1 MQFLVDINCDMGESF
16 GRYKIGHDK
25 EMMEHI
31 SSANIA
37 CGFHAGDPSIM
48 KETVRLALNNNVAV
62 GAHPG
67 LPDLIGFGR
76 RNFSLTPQ
84 EAYDYVLY
92 QTGALHAFVQAE
104 GGRIRHVKPHGALY
118 NMAAVNKDLAKGI
131 ADAVYNL
138 NPDIILFGLAGSE
151 LINAGNEAG
160 LQTCSE
166 VFADRT
172 YQPDGTLTPRSQP
185 DSLLTNDEDAV
196 NQVIKMVKQGKVT
209 THAGDISIKAETIC
223 IHGDGEHALS
233 FAEKINS
240 AFEKEGVQRINYG

>member
-1 MQFLVDINCDMGESF
+1 M
-16 GRYKIGHDK
+16 
-25 EMMEHI
+25 
-31 SSANIA
+31 
-37 CGFHAGDPSIM
+37 
-48 KETVRLALNNNVAV
+48 
-62 GAHPG
+62 
-67 LPDLIGFGR
+67 
-76 RNFSLTPQ
+76 
-84 EAYDYVLY
+84 
-92 QTGALHAFVQAE
+92 HAFVQAE